1 MEAAVLS
8 NKTAT
13 KNGKILLLLE
23 DIEVQGLR
31 SPMTDQEFEEFCF
44 DNPKLRIEQDK
55 HGNIIIMSPVSY
67 DSGNYESEVTGDLVL
82 WNRKT
87 KMGKTFSPS
96 TMFILPDGEKRMP
109 DAAWISMDKHKKL
122 ARWERKKFAHI
133 VPDFIVEVR
142 SPSDNL
148 KTLKSK
154 ISEVWIANGVRLA
167 WLLDPEN
174 ETAIVFRPN
183 SEPVEIKGFDQV
195 LSGGDVLPGFEFDLS
210 ILKEQ

>member
-1 MEAAVLS
+1 
-8 NKTAT
+8 
-13 KNGKILLLLE
+13 
-23 DIEVQGLR
+23 
-31 SPMTDQEFEEFCF
+31 MTDQEFEEFCF

-167 WLLDPEN
+167 WLLDPSN

>member
-1 MEAAVLS
+1 MEEAVLS

-167 WLLDPEN
+167 WLLDPSN